1 MNPALLTF
9 LLGVGKD
16 LIDKVFPDK
25 EKQSQERAAAE
36 LELLKVTQAE
46 RIQAAS
52 NEVAIALAQ
61 SEVNKVEAAFD
72 GIYKG
77 GWRPLAGW
85 VCASGLAYQFLFHPI
100 LSWLSLN
107 LPGWVVPPSL
117 ELDTLLTLLF
127 GMLGLG
133 AYRTAEKIKK

>member
-25 EKQSQERAAAE
+25 EKQAQERAAAE

-46 RIQAAS
+46 RVQAAS
-52 NEVAIALAQ
+52 NEVQIALAQ
-61 SEVNKVEAAFD
+61 TEVNKVEAESDSLF
-72 GIYKG
+72 KS
-77 GWRPLAGW
+77 GWRPFVGW
-85 VCASGLAYQFLFHPI
+85 TCGGGLFYQLVFRPI
-100 LSWLSLN
+100 FGWIAEN
-107 LPGWVVPPSL
+107 LWMWNSPPSL

-133 AYRTAEKIKK
+133 AYRTYEKTKK

>member
-25 EKQSQERAAAE
+25 EKQAQERAAAE

-46 RIQAAS
+46 RVQAAS
-52 NEVAIALAQ
+52 NEVQIALAQ
-61 SEVNKVEAAFD
+61 TEVNKVEAESDSLF
-72 GIYKG
+72 KS
-77 GWRPLAGW
+77 GWRPFVGW
-85 VCASGLAYQFLFHPI
+85 TCGGGLFYQLLFRPI
-100 LSWLSLN
+100 FGWIAEN
-107 LPGWVVPPSL
+107 LWMWNSPPSL

-133 AYRTAEKIKK
+133 AYRTYEKTKK